1 MRMYVLRSAWL
12 SDAIMARDEGGT
24 VAHDRAPENP
34 ADTGVPPPPA
44 VAATSR
50 TNRNL
55 WIAFVEEAKANRQY
69 VAYAMK
75 ALEEGHPEVAEVFL
89 EVAGAETV
97 HALVHLRALG
107 EVNSSY
113 ENLRTVIEEE
123 TREASLMYPRMI
135 RQAELE
141 GRLDAA
147 DVFRLAFEGET
158 RHARRFQEAFNR
170 LKAQDRL
177 LVPARVTPL
186 PTEPERSVAAG
197 PREPGAE
204 EVGTE
209 KERVAGL
216 RRIRELVFGA
226 QDGLI
231 SSVAI
236 AATVMAATQTNEFAI
251 VAGIASAM
259 AGTISM
265 AAGTFL
271 GSRAATQME
280 EAELEQERRELVR
293 NPDEER
299 AELIAAY
306 RYDGYSL
313 EEAESIVDRLMVD
326 RELALRVMAEREL
339 GITPEAPGDP
349 RKDAL
354 VMGASYVIGGLIPL
368 LPYLVV
374 DTLIAIPIS
383 IALTLCALALVGIVK
398 ARTAHRG
405 MLASVLEVTG
415 IGAASGIVGYV
426 LGDLLPRLFGAL

>member
-1 MRMYVLRSAWL
+1 
-12 SDAIMARDEGGT
+12 
-24 VAHDRAPENP
+24 VAHDRAPEDP
-34 ADTGVPPPPA
+34 AVSGVPPPPA
-44 VAATSR
+44 VAGTSR

-141 GRLDAA
+141 GRVDAA

-158 RHARRFQEAFNR
+158 RHARLFQEAFNR
-170 LKAQDRL
+170 LKTKDRL
-177 LVPARVTPL
+177 VVPAQVTPL
-186 PTEPERSVAAG
+186 AP
-197 PREPGAE
+197 PRETAPPVADAVAG

-231 SSVAI
+231 STVAI
-236 AATVMAATQTNEFAI
+236 SATVMAATHANEVAV
-251 VAGIASAM
+251 VAGVASAM

-280 EAELEQERRELVR
+280 EAELEQERRELIR

-354 VMGASYVIGGLIPL
+354 VMGSSYVIGGLIPL
-368 LPYLVV
+368 VPYLL
-374 DTLIAIPIS
+374 TESLAAIPLS
-383 IALTLCALALVGIVK
+383 IAMTLLALGVVGVVK

-405 MLASVLEVTG
+405 IVASVLEVTG
-415 IGAASGIVGYV
+415 IGAASGLVGYV
-426 LGDLLPRLFGAL
+426 LGDLLPRLFGAA